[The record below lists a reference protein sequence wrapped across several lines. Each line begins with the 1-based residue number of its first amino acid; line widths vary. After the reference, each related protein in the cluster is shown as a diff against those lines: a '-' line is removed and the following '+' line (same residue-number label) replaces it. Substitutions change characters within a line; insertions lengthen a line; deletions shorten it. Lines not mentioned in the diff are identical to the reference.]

1 MSSTST
7 TPRTLSAGSS
17 IPFSALTQYVNHPI
31 RVLLV
36 PNPTTSST
44 PPPSTPANSLPSQ
57 TAKGTLYTV
66 DHHTQCLVLTTPS
79 TSSTSTT
86 NKSSSS
92 SSTTTTTTT
101 TTRNYSFHPFASI
114 QSTTLLSTL
123 PDPSLPPLSTS
134 TSKTTPDLR
143 MDQEEMKLRIEKG
156 VAALVKERSRKPPQG
171 VGVTPETQAL
181 FDGLAKTM
189 PVRWHG
195 AQIIV
200 MDQVI
205 ISPPYTVDQVKGEK
219 GAHEGVE
226 RVKKVLQGERQRRTN
241 KPTTS

>member
-1 MSSTST
+1 MTSTST

-17 IPFSALTQYVNHPI
+17 IPFSALAQYVNHPI

-36 PNPTTSST
+36 PIPATSST
-44 PPPSTPANSLPSQ
+44 TPSTPANGLPSR
-57 TAKGTLYTV
+57 TAQGTLYTV

-92 SSTTTTTTT
+92 TT
-101 TTRNYSFHPFASI
+101 TTRNYSFHPFSSI

-134 TSKTTPDLR
+134 TSKNTPDLR

-171 VGVTPETQAL
+171 VVVTPETQAL

-226 RVKKVLQGERQRRTN
+226 RVKKVLQGERQRRNN